1 MLPRLL
7 VMCCAFAPIVS
18 LPMRATELLPTN
30 AKAERVVD
38 GLGHGEG
45 PLWHPDGF
53 LLFCDTVQ
61 NRILKLDA
69 ANHVSVFRDSA
80 GRTTGLC
87 FDPLGRIVANESHG
101 QDSGRRVARQQ
112 PDGTWIALADHFGDK
127 RFNSP
132 NDLSIDSA
140 GRIYFTDPRYSKRET
155 MELAHESVYRID
167 PDNHLTELIA
177 SLTRPNGILVSL
189 DQKTLF
195 VSDNPGSADT
205 RSALWAY
212 DLNAAGEVSRGRI
225 AYDFHHGRGI
235 DGMTFDADGRIWA
248 TAGEKEKAGIYVF
261 ELSSTAEAHLAQ
273 FIPLPEAPTNCTF
286 GGVHR
291 DTLYITTDAS
301 LFRLPTSV
309 HGAPIPP
316 GK

>member
-1 MLPRLL
+1 MPPRLL
-7 VMCCAFAPIVS
+7 VLCCAIAPLV
-18 LPMRATELLPTN
+18 PVPTRATELLPPN
-30 AKAERVVD
+30 SQAQRVVG

-45 PLWHPDGF
+45 PLWHPNGF

-61 NRILKLDA
+61 NKILKLDPA
-69 ANHVSVFRDSA
+69 DHVSVFRDFA
-80 GRTTGLC
+80 GRSTGLC
-87 FDPLGRIVANESHG
+87 FDPQGRLVANESHG
-101 QDSGRRVARQQ
+101 VDSGRRVARME
-112 PDGTWIALADHFGDK
+112 PDGTWIALADRFAGK

-132 NDLSIDSA
+132 NDLSIDRT

-167 PDNHLTELIA
+167 PDSNIKELIA
-177 SLTRPNGILVSL
+177 TLTRPNGILVSL

-195 VSDNPGSADT
+195 VSDNPGNAEA
-205 RSALWAY
+205 RSALWAF
-212 DLNAAGEVSRGRI
+212 DLDPAGEVSHGRI
-225 AYDFHHGRGI
+225 AYDFQHGRGI

-248 TAGEKEKAGIYVF
+248 TAGDKEKAGIYVF
-261 ELSSTAEAHLAQ
+261 EPSPDGEAHLAT
-273 FIPLPEAPTNCTF
+273 FVPLPEAPTNCTF
-286 GGVHR
+286 GGEKR

-309 HGAPIPP
+309 HGASIPP

>member
-1 MLPRLL
+1 MFPRVL
-7 VMCCAFAPIVS
+7 VMCCAFAPLVP
-18 LPMRATELLPTN
+18 LPSPAKELLPPD
-30 AKAERVVD
+30 AKAERIVD

-45 PLWHPDGF
+45 PLWHPDGY

-61 NRILKLDA
+61 NKILKFDTTGRLTT
-69 ANHVSVFRDSA
+69 FRDFA

-87 FDPLGRIVANESHG
+87 FDPQGRIVANESHG
-101 QDSGRRVARQQ
+101 ADSGRRVSRRQA
-112 PDGTWIALADHFGDK
+112 DGTWVAIVDHFNGK

-132 NDLSIDSA
+132 NDLSIDRV

-155 MELAHESVYRID
+155 MELTHESVYRID
-167 PDNHLTELIA
+167 PDNRIKEVIST
-177 SLTRPNGILVSL
+177 LTRPNGILVSL

-195 VSDNPGSADT
+195 VSDNPGSTDT
-205 RSALWAY
+205 RSALWAF
-212 DLNAAGEVSRGRI
+212 DLDASGEVSGGRI
-225 AYDFHHGRGI
+225 AYDFDHGRGI

-248 TAGEKEKAGIYVF
+248 TAGEKEKAGIYVL
-261 ELSSTAEAHLAQ
+261 EPSPKADARLVR

-286 GGVHR
+286 GGEKR

-301 LFRLPTSV
+301 LFRLRTLV
-309 HGAPIPP
+309 QGAPTPP